1 MKRRQTIYSL
11 QYRPTFLKRD
21 EMRIAYLLLN
31 LCLIF
36 LLIHAHPAWAADLTG
51 VWESKYD
58 FGGAEEV
65 MTANIAQ
72 AGEDLS
78 GTFSVQ
84 PSSGDEYSGVIFG
97 KVDEDAIKAYYLST
111 IKRAGEDPLVMIT
124 FVDGQI
130 ADQNTIKGTY
140 YVLTK
145 NYECFDCGREDN
157 DMNFLFAPYEATRT
171 Q

>member
-1 MKRRQTIYSL
+1 
-11 QYRPTFLKRD
+11 
-21 EMRIAYLLLN
+21 MRIAYLLLN

-65 MTANIAQ
+65 MTANISQ

-84 PSSGDEYSGVIFG
+84 SSSGEEYSGVIFG
-97 KVDEDAIKAYYLST
+97 KWMK
-111 IKRAGEDPLVMIT
+111 
-124 FVDGQI
+124 
-130 ADQNTIKGTY
+130 
-140 YVLTK
+140 VL
-145 NYECFDCGREDN
+145 
-157 DMNFLFAPYEATRT
+157 
-171 Q
+171 